1 MTNGFPQIRG
11 NRDVLEKEAQDDHIS
26 FLHDDTHPDT
36 TPRNRRRR
44 RESRPVRLR
53 DDDDDTC
60 QLPRFP
66 PTTSPILT
74 RNHGRRRNR
83 TCAMRSACL
92 VPKSA
97 LCAAVTVTEWQIV
110 GPRTGGREPA
120 ERDLACGY
128 RSDEIATSPARRPPD
143 LVAPRGLVRQSQGS
157 TVKSM
162 GAAKGHGGD
171 DKTEGS
177 STRYDESPHQP
188 GRGGRV
194 PLVGVSG
201 GTRFHPR

>member
-1 MTNGFPQIRG
+1 MTTSR
-11 NRDVLEKEAQDDHIS
+11 S
-26 FLHDDTHPDT
+26 CMT
-36 TPRNRRRR
+36 TPTQTQPPATGDAG
-44 RESRPVRLR
+44 ESPDLSRLR

-120 ERDLACGY
+120 ERDFACGY
-128 RSDEIATSPARRPPD
+128 RSDEIATSPARRPRI
-143 LVAPRGLVRQSQGS
+143 LSHLEAWS
-157 TVKSM
+157 VKAK
-162 GAAKGHGGD
+162 AA
-171 DKTEGS
+171 
-177 STRYDESPHQP
+177 R
-188 GRGGRV
+188 
-194 PLVGVSG
+194 
-201 GTRFHPR
+201 

>member
-1 MTNGFPQIRG
+1 MTMDPMLSRTGARPTVVVDTPVPTANADGRPLGRWVEFDNGFPQIRG

-128 RSDEIATSPARRPPD
+128 RSDEIATSPARRPRI
-143 LVAPRGLVRQSQGS
+143 LSHLEAWS
-157 TVKSM
+157 VK
-162 GAAKGHGGD
+162 AKQHGEIHGG
-171 DKTEGS
+171 G
-177 STRYDESPHQP
+177 Q
-188 GRGGRV
+188 
-194 PLVGVSG
+194 
-201 GTRFHPR
+201 GTRW